1 MRWSSLV
8 ALLITLAVATVVGG
22 ALYPSAHAQ
31 DATPASEQATGT
43 PDAAFRPLASGSL
56 ELLAPGTANLGFGRV
71 TLDPGAS
78 VAFDPTD
85 PSAILVY
92 IASGAVTFR
101 VESEMTVTRGGVAG
115 TPTPAEPESV
125 FANTEFTLAEGN
137 SALFPPA
144 ILGEARNDGSE
155 EVVAWVVTVAHVSEA
170 AATPTP

>member
-8 ALLITLAVATVVGG
+8 ALLIMVVVATVVGG

-43 PDAAFRPLASGSL
+43 PDAAFRALASGTL
-56 ELLAPGTANLGFGRV
+56 ELLAPGTANVGFGRV

-78 VAFDPTD
+78 VGFDPAE

-92 IASGAVTFR
+92 ISSGAVTFR
-101 VESEMTVTRGGVAG
+101 VEAEMTVTRGGAAG
-115 TPTPAEPESV
+115 TPVPAEPEIVAAS
-125 FANTEFTLAEGN
+125 TEFTLQEGD

-144 ILGEARNDGSE
+144 IAGEARNDGPE
-155 EVVAWVVTVAHVSEA
+155 EATAWVVTVAA
-170 AATPTP
+170 FADATGTPTP